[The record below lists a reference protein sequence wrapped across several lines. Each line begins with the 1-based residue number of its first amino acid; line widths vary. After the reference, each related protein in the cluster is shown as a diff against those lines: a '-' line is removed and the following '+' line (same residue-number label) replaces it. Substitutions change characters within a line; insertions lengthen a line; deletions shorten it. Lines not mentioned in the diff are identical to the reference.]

1 MAQRRRAITVTAQ
14 DKARLDRY
22 KKTYEAMR
30 GLPMTWGQFLVSVAC
45 LGMAAAYIEQIKGY
59 DTADSAS

>member
-1 MAQRRRAITVTAQ
+1 
-14 DKARLDRY
+14 
-22 KKTYEAMR
+22 
-30 GLPMTWGQFLVSVAC
+30 MTWGQFLVSVAC